1 MAKPPG
7 ARPARD
13 TASPERVK
21 LTYNAAK
28 SSQAGVVLDYLLKN
42 DCFDSRQGRD
52 KVIDA
57 LSAFY
62 RPAAE
67 ERRGQLSEEE
77 LRQVA
82 EYCVEVLAKQIE
94 TLCESYSLESPL
106 RSAAEPQDSD
116 EPEEPTGRLEVVL
129 AEGLRAIANAIAT
142 GNRPIKHSSG
152 RTINNGVNGFDDGN
166 EEDIGAE
173 GESVANF
180 DANQGVEMDGTELG
194 DLDNLLETQD
204 IEIKDVQIS
213 EGSDEF
219 FA

>member
-106 RSAAEPQDSD
+106 KSAVEPQDSD

-129 AEGLRAIANAIAT
+129 AEGLRAIANAITT
-142 GNRPIKHSSG
+142 GNRPIKHSS
-152 RTINNGVNGFDDGN
+152 REMFDDSAIDDGDIDA
-166 EEDIGAE
+166 EDDA
-173 GESVANF
+173 VASF
-180 DANQGVEMDGTELG
+180 DADQGVEMDGTELG
-194 DLDNLLETQD
+194 DLDQLVEPHDVVVPEETT
-204 IEIKDVQIS
+204 VH
-213 EGSDEF
+213 F
-219 FA
+219 TA